1 MKTELK
7 CTSLGKF
14 VAIRCDELNQE
25 GGLMV
30 GASVERILDN
40 IGSLGQFEH
49 GNVRPD
55 DFPWPTGWGL
65 TLM

>member
-1 MKTELK
+1 
-7 CTSLGKF
+7 
-14 VAIRCDELNQE
+14 
-25 GGLMV
+25 MV
-30 GASVERILDN
+30 GASVERVLDN